1 MFQDG
6 KRLNRHAAKQRHKML
21 CKKEWMRQWFS
32 YFGPFCIAMERN
44 DGIPAFTRYWH
55 AEHDNSRKEAKQFD
69 NRENRRRAHVA
80 CRKALRDEEY
90 VVPCDDKK
98 YAQRNYNWE
107 D

>member
-6 KRLNRHAAKQRHKML
+6 KRLNRHAAKKRHKML

-55 AEHDNSRKEAKQFD
+55 AEHDNSRKEVKQFD
-69 NRENRRRAHVA
+69 NRENRRRANIN
-80 CRKALRDEEY
+80 CQKALRDEEY
-90 VVPCDDKK
+90 IVPCDDKK
-98 YAQRNYNWE
+98 RAQRNYNWE

>member
-1 MFQDG
+1 MYNNG
-6 KRLNRHAAKQRHKML
+6 KRLNRHAAKQRHKRL

-90 VVPCDDKK
+90 IVPCDDKK
-98 YAQRNYNWE
+98 RAQRNYNWE